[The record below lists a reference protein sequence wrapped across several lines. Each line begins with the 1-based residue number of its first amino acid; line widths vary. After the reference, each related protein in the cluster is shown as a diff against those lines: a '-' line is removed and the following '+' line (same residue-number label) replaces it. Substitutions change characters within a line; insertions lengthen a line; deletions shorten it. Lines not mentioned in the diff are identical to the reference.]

1 MSAAHAPNELSLW
14 HIEDAISQLMDM
26 REEATDP
33 DEIAVI
39 EGELVKYAQ
48 QELRKVDNV
57 VGYLK
62 HCAMMEGTAKEEAAA
77 QAERA
82 RVWKERAARLKRAC
96 QATMET
102 YTGGE
107 RKKLEGRAGVIL
119 LKGNGGRQ
127 AVTIADPLLVP
138 EEYCDYVGAIP
149 GPVWDAA
156 VAALPGTL
164 GRVQLLRTPRAALIH
179 EALQQK
185 CEACGGDGL
194 LAFSPDGEKC
204 TSCGGSGMAGVP
216 GAHLEPRGSHIEVK

>member
-1 MSAAHAPNELSLW
+1 MSAAHVTTELSLW

-33 DEIAVI
+33 EEIAVI

-127 AVTIADPLLVP
+127 AVTVSDPEMIP
-138 EEYCDYVGAIP
+138 EECCDYVGAIP
-149 GPVWDAA
+149 GPVWLKIAA
-156 VAALPGTL
+156 HFEELADVKLM
-164 GRVQLLRTPRAALIH
+164 RTPRSALIY
-179 EALQQK
+179 EALQRK
-185 CEACGGDGL
+185 CEVCDGDGKGL
-194 LAFSPDGEKC
+194 FSEDACPA
-204 TSCGGSGMAGVP
+204 CGGSGMAGVP
-216 GAHLEPRGSHIEVK
+216 GAHLEPRGQHIEIK